1 MFAQTRNKSRK
12 TLDIVKTAAV
22 HDIDEPLRQRMANGD
37 DTALNELMDRHMR
50 KIHSTAYRMLGDN
63 MQAEDVT
70 QIVFLKLWQTA
81 PTWESGRATLLT
93 YLYRMTHHRCL
104 DILRKSKEALPGEL
118 PDMADDSPS
127 VLNKIEQAEQSER
140 VQYAL
145 EQLPDRQRAA
155 ITLFYYEHQSLKD
168 AANILDVTPSA
179 FESLLRRGRKSLK
192 RLLTPA
198 PMEPLK

>member
-127 VLNKIEQAEQSER
+127 ALNKIEQAEQSER